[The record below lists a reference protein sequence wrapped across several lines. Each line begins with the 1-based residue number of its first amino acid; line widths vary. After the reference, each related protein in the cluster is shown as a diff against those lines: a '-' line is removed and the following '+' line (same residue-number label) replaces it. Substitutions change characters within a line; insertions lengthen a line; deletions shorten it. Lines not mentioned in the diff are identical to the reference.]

1 MNRVSPFLATAWAQ
15 RVMTGILLS
24 VALLAPV
31 VASAVSLS
39 VYESARSDPARQSKM
54 LNEAYSTAVA
64 KTVTQLRSP
73 KFADGKVKTPQRLE
87 NDRKLADAVEKL
99 AENLTYKQSGDLIV
113 MIEQYAAAQPNTELE
128 DAISS
133 FLLSEAKK
141 RLKSGN

>member
-39 VYESARSDPARQSKM
+39 VYESARSDPARMSKIFH
-54 LNEAYSTAVA
+54 EAYSTALS
-64 KTVTQLRSP
+64 KTVTQLRSSR
-73 KFADGKVKTPQRLE
+73 FADGKVKSPQRLQ
-87 NDRKLADAVEKL
+87 NDRKLADAVDAL
-99 AENLTYKQSGDLIV
+99 AEHPTDKQSDALIV

-128 DAISS
+128 DVISS

-141 RLKSGN
+141 QLKSRN